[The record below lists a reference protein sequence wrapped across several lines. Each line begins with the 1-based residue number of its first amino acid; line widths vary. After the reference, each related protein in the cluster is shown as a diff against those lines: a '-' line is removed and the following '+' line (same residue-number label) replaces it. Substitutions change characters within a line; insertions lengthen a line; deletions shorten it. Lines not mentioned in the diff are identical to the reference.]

1 MSFFVDVFS
10 NISLMCFFCSGIEQI
25 NIINNYCNS
34 EMPTYKI
41 RKENLEY
48 RQ

>member
-25 NIINNYCNS
+25 NIIINITAILKCQLIIF
-34 EMPTYKI
+34 EKKI
-41 RKENLEY
+41 
-48 RQ
+48 

>member
-25 NIINNYCNS
+25 NIINITAILKCQLIKL
-34 EMPTYKI
+34 EKKI
-41 RKENLEY
+41 
-48 RQ
+48 